1 MLAISLLSVLLALPE
16 LATAG
21 PFTFPAQP
29 SLRHVTMTAQDGQH
43 LVLTITQTQ
52 TATTTMTQTPTTI
65 QAPSG
70 PKRTGRPGEEA
81 ELELRDD
88 IFAPTSDSD
97 SSSDS
102 SVGSDS
108 TTSSSSSS
116 SSTEEQSGDE
126 PAAAAAGSTPEA
138 PAKVQTVA
146 KAQTTPPPPKDDP
159 QVASALAQQGYSQV
173 TYYTCM
179 TRDATLTH
187 CGWHVPVVK
196 VSSAASWRNGGGMGR
211 IVGAA
216 LAATL
221 GVVLGSLV
229 M

>member
-1 MLAISLLSVLLALPE
+1 MLAISLLPVLLALPE

-21 PFTFPAQP
+21 PFTFPSQP

-70 PKRTGRPGEEA
+70 PRRTGRPGEVA

-97 SSSDS
+97 SDSDS
-102 SVGSDS
+102 S
-108 TTSSSSSS
+108 TSSSSSS
-116 SSTEEQSGDE
+116 SSSTDEESSDE
-126 PAAAAAGSTPEA
+126 PAAAAVGSSPEA
-138 PAKVQTVA
+138 PAQVQTVA
-146 KAQTTPPPPKDDP
+146 RAQTTPAPPKNDP

-196 VSSAASWRNGGGMGR
+196 VSGATSWHNGGDMGR
-211 IVGAA
+211 IVSAA
-216 LAATL
+216 VIAAL

>member
-1 MLAISLLSVLLALPE
+1 MLAISLLPVLLALPE

-21 PFTFPAQP
+21 PFTFPSQP
-29 SLRHVTMTAQDGQH
+29 SLRHVTLTAQDGQH
-43 LVLTITQTQ
+43 LVLTITQTS
-52 TATTTMTQTPTTI
+52 TATTTTTQTPTTI
-65 QAPSG
+65 PVSSG
-70 PKRTGRPGEEA
+70 PRRTGRPGET

-88 IFAPTSDSD
+88 VFAPTTPSSSSSDSQSDSD
-97 SSSDS
+97 SS
-102 SVGSDS
+102 
-108 TTSSSSSS
+108 TSSSS
-116 SSTEEQSGDE
+116 SSTEEESGEE
-126 PAAAAAGSTPEA
+126 PAAAAVGSSPETPA
-138 PAKVQTVA
+138 QVQTVA
-146 KAQTTPPPPKDDP
+146 RAQTTPPPPKNDP

-173 TYYTCM
+173 TYYTCK

-196 VSSAASWRNGGGMGR
+196 ASGASNGRHGGDMGR

-216 LAATL
+216 LAATI